1 MLTGVFA
8 YDPSEITL
16 SLGGWQPY
24 GFAEGTKI
32 VVAKANDLITPY
44 SGTDGDVSLALNRN
58 RLGTMTI
65 SLQRTSD
72 ANAILTNMALQMYTT
87 REVAFP
93 VYMKDPRGNY
103 IETIGW
109 IQGQPQDTMGDTIQG
124 NDWVIGLKDASLKR
138 DATSAV
144 LSAIGTAASLIQ
156 LLLAPCNGELSLEE

>member
-1 MLTGVFA
+1 MLTGPMA

-24 GFAEGTKI
+24 GFAEGTK
-32 VVAKANDLITPY
+32 VVIAKANDLITPY
-44 SGTDGDVSLALNRN
+44 SGTDGDVSLALMRN

-65 SLQRTSD
+65 SLQRTSE
-72 ANAILTNMALQMYTT
+72 ANAYLTSYALQMYTT

-93 VYMKDPRGNY
+93 VYLEDPRGYY

-109 IQGQPQDTMGDTIQG
+109 IQSQPQDTMGDTIQG

-138 DATSAV
+138 GETSAV
-144 LSAIGTAASLIQ
+144 LSAINTVTSLI
-156 LLLAPCNGELSLEE
+156 